1 VRGNQQRYRG
11 DDKPPPGSWKAST
24 SEIPHARFSDP
35 QPIVAVIVNELAVLL
50 RLAEFPCTRIE
61 VDNYDRDTIGENIIL
76 LPAQEGS
83 NEK

>member
-1 VRGNQQRYRG
+1 
-11 DDKPPPGSWKAST
+11 
-24 SEIPHARFSDP
+24 
-35 QPIVAVIVNELAVLL
+35 LAVLL